1 MDDVTSTMDKTH
13 FALAG
18 SQAASSGRLSFSSG
32 YFDALGWPIAAKIA
46 WNFVITAA
54 VGLHVLANWLLRCL
68 RLPGGSRLSV
78 ATTDWLGWWECIL
91 ISVLAWLPELV
102 TGGNGLGWLAGH
114 TAIALVAAV
123 FATPLVERVL
133 KLYAA
138 NLALDGRR
146 VFSFARPFGE
156 IYVRTALLMTAAA
169 VPFLLPLAF
178 LPFLRW
184 LPASMP
190 GQDVSFTFEGSL
202 WSAAARLASGSF
214 LLAAPPI
221 LLEDYLR
228 GQGIE
233 DWIYAEGLPLL
244 LLLTLVPV
252 VLRWWLSWVAANIV
266 MRRTATS

>member
-1 MDDVTSTMDKTH
+1 MDDVTSRAARTH
-13 FALAG
+13 FALAD
-18 SQAASSGRLSFSSG
+18 SHTASSGRLSFSSG
-32 YFDALGWPIAAKIA
+32 YFDALGWPLAAKIA

-54 VGLHVLANWLLRCL
+54 VGLHVLANWFLRCL

-91 ISVLAWLPELV
+91 ISVLAWLPELL
-102 TGGNGLGWLAGH
+102 TGGSGLGWLAGR

-133 KLYAA
+133 THYAG

-156 IYVRTALLMTAAA
+156 IYARTALLMAASA
-169 VPFLLPLAF
+169 VPLLLPLAF

-190 GQDVSFTFEGSL
+190 GQGVSFTFEGSL
-202 WSAAARLASGSF
+202 WTAAARLFGGSL
-214 LLAAPPI
+214 LLAAVPI

-228 GQGIE
+228 GLGIE

-244 LLLTLVPV
+244 LLLALFPV
-252 VLRWWLSWVAANIV
+252 VLRWWLSWITANIV
-266 MRRTATS
+266 MRRTATA